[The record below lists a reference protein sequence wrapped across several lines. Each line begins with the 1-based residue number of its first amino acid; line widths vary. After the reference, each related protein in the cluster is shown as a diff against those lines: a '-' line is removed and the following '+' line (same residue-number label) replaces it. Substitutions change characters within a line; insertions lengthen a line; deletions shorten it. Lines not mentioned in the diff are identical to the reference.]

1 MSLHTRAGF
10 ADFATSLP
18 GVTVHEQW
26 ESLVAKV
33 GGKVFALMGDSA
45 WQVVFKVPE
54 DSFDILTTQEGVAQ
68 AAYFAKRQW
77 VSVERGA
84 LDDAALKAYIARS
97 HRIIAG
103 KLTRKARAELGLE
116 TYLAEEATGS
126 TA

>member
-10 ADFATSLP
+10 TDFVTGLP

-33 GGKVFALMGDSA
+33 GGKAFALLGDGS

-54 DSFDILTTQEGVAQ
+54 ETFEILTTQEGVVQ

-84 LDDAALKAYIARS
+84 LDDEALKAYVARS
-97 HRIIAG
+97 HRTIAG
-103 KLTRKARAELGLE
+103 KLTRKIQAELGLE
-116 TYLAEEATGS
+116 AYLAEASGR